1 MSMNPA
7 VFLKNLERII
17 TGQGFKRIIPGIG
30 IGSLRESGG
39 LILTAGTD
47 PKRASFETV
56 FEGVASAAAATTLG
70 SLQFVIPRDY
80 DETVDKLK
88 IRFLAQSAGTDVPTI
103 DAAMYRKR
111 EGVAISSD
119 LDPTISGAIN
129 TATALADWVEINC
142 DGLGMHA
149 GDAVHLDFT
158 VSAHTSHDA
167 NVYGLEVEYHSDLVY
182 FDKTDRS

>member
-7 VFLKNLERII
+7 TFLKNTERIV
-17 TGQGFKRIIPGIG
+17 TGQGFKKVIPGIG
-30 IGSLRESGG
+30 LSALKTSAG
-39 LILTAGTD
+39 LELTASTAM
-47 PKRASFETV
+47 KRASFETV
-56 FEGVASAAAATTLG
+56 FEGVASASGTTDGG

-88 IRFLAQSAGTDVPTI
+88 VRFLCQSAGTDVPTI

-129 TATALADWVEINC
+129 TATVLADWVEINC

-149 GDAVHLDFT
+149 GDAVHMDLT
-158 VSAHTSHDA
+158 WSAHASHDA
-167 NVYGLEVEYHSDLVY
+167 NMYGLEVEYHSDLVY
-182 FDKTDRS
+182 YDKTDKS

>member
-7 VFLKNLERII
+7 TFLRNLGRII
-17 TGQGFKRIIPGIG
+17 TGQGFKRIIPGITL
-30 IGSLRESGG
+30 SSWKDAAG
-39 LILTAGTD
+39 LVLTASTE

-56 FEGVASAAAATTLG
+56 FEGVASASSTTVGG

-80 DETVDKLK
+80 DETVDKLRV
-88 IRFLAQSAGTDVPTI
+88 RFLAQSVGTDVPTI

-111 EGVAISSD
+111 EGAAISGD

-129 TATALADWVEINC
+129 TVTALADWVEINC

-149 GDAVHLDFT
+149 GDAVHMDFT
-158 VSAHTSHDA
+158 FGSHGSHDA
-167 NVYGLEVEYHSDLVY
+167 NIYGLEVEYYSDLVY
-182 FDKTDRS
+182 YDKTDRS